1 MIQALVSRNPISIL
15 SLRGPWCVA
24 LIGIVVLLGLVSCAS
39 QPPREAARPVQVS
52 KLIKQGD
59 LAGAAAAYW
68 ELAKGAQSPRREDL
82 QLRAVETVL
91 TPKTMTLAKRYL
103 SMMPADRLAGTALVR
118 ARLAQAR
125 VALMEQQPNVA
136 LAALPPGLSL
146 TTPDFYTEVE
156 ELRAQALLAAGRV
169 LDSVQVRSALA
180 TELTD
185 QNAVAANHQKLWEAL
200 TRAGDQDLARWL
212 RDERDP
218 RLRGWLELGYIAKTS
233 SGNFA
238 TFDRQLKDWQL
249 KYDRHPASDK
259 LLAQLRRDWRSLQL
273 RPRQI
278 AVMLPLS
285 GAYAS
290 VSSAVLAGFMAAYY
304 TDETAPEKP
313 AIRIY
318 DVGSGGDEARQVY
331 QRAVREGADFVVGP
345 LDKEGVTALA
355 QIRRL
360 PVPVLSLNYSDEIV
374 DAPDTLYEFGLLPED
389 EARQVAER
397 ASLAGHHTALVLAPE
412 GAWGE
417 RLLDAFRARFEA
429 LGGTVL
435 AVNRYDESAADF
447 AAPIK
452 DVLGIDMS
460 EQRNSELRSL
470 LRLDL
475 QFEPR
480 RRPDADMMFMVAL
493 PRQARL
499 LRPQLRFHY
508 ATDLPVYSTSHI
520 YTGIADAGSDRD
532 INGVMYC
539 DMPWTVPGANPLPEL
554 RARMDSLFPLES
566 QQLPRLTALG
576 FDAYRVIYYLKR
588 LAQRPYERYAG
599 LTGTL
604 HMDARG
610 RIHRALQWAQF
621 VDGSATVMDSL
632 PASPESLAAA
642 QTAP

>member
-1 MIQALVSRNPISIL
+1 MALT
-15 SLRGPWCVA
+15 
-24 LIGIVVLLGLVSCAS
+24 LVSCATD
-39 QPPREAARPVQVS
+39 PPREDVRPVQVQIS
-52 KLIKQGD
+52 RLIKQGN

-68 ELAKGAQSPRREDL
+68 EQAKGVDSPRREDL

-91 TPKTMTLAKRYL
+91 TPKTTALAKRYL
-103 SMMPADRLAGTALVR
+103 SMIPADRLAGTALVR
-118 ARLAQAR
+118 ARIAQAR
-125 VALMEQQPNVA
+125 LGLMDGQHNVA

-146 TTPDFYTEVE
+146 TTPDFYTQVE

-169 LDSVQVRSALA
+169 LDSVRVRSALT
-180 TELTD
+180 TEIID
-185 QNAVAANHQKLWEAL
+185 QKAIAANHQKIWEAL
-200 TRAGDQDLARWL
+200 ARASDQELARWL
-212 RDERDP
+212 RVERDP

-233 SGNFA
+233 PADFDS
-238 TFDRQLKDWQL
+238 FDRQLDDWQRR
-249 KYDRHPASDK
+249 YAGHPAGDT
-259 LLAQLRRDWRSLQL
+259 LLAQLRRDWRSLQV

-290 VSSAVLAGFMAAYY
+290 VSSAVLAGFMTAHY
-304 TDETAPEKP
+304 TDEIAPDKP
-313 AIRIY
+313 SIRIY
-318 DVGSGGDEARQVY
+318 DVGSGDDARQVY
-331 QRAVREGADFVVGP
+331 QQAVREGADFVVGP
-345 LDKEGVTALA
+345 LDKEGVAALA
-355 QIRRL
+355 QNRRL
-360 PVPVLSLNYSDEIV
+360 PVPVLSLNYSDEKV
-374 DAPDTLYEFGLLPED
+374 GPPNNLYEFGLLPED
-389 EARQVAER
+389 EARQAAER
-397 ASLAGHHTALVLAPE
+397 ASLAGHRTALVLAPVGE
-412 GAWGE
+412 WGE
-417 RLLDAFRARFEA
+417 RLLNTFRARFED

-470 LRLDL
+470 LNLDL

-499 LRPQLRFHY
+499 LRPQLRFHF
-508 ATDLPVYSTSHI
+508 ASDLPVYSTSHI
-520 YTGIADAGSDRD
+520 YTGIADPGTDRD
-532 INGVMYC
+532 IDGVMYC
-539 DMPWTVPGANPLPEL
+539 DMPWTVPGANPLPAL
-554 RARMDSLFPLES
+554 RARMDRLFPQES
-566 QQLPRLTALG
+566 QQLPRLAALG

-588 LAQRPYERYAG
+588 LAARPYERYAG

-610 RIHRALQWAQF
+610 RLHRALQWAQF

-632 PASPESLAAA
+632 RAPPGSLAA

>member
-1 MIQALVSRNPISIL
+1 MIQALVSRNPIGIL
-15 SLRGPWCVA
+15 SLRAPRCVA
-24 LIGIVVLLGLVSCAS
+24 LVGVVVSLGLVSCAS
-39 QPPREAARPVQVS
+39 QPPREAARPVQVQVS

-68 ELAKGAQSPRREDL
+68 EQAKGAQSPRREDL

-103 SMMPADRLAGTALVR
+103 SMIPADKLAGTALVR
-118 ARLAQAR
+118 ARIAQAR
-125 VALMEQQPNVA
+125 LALMEQRPNVA

-146 TTPDFYTEVE
+146 TTPDFYPEVE
-156 ELRAQALLAAGRV
+156 ALRAQALLAAGRV
-169 LDSVQVRSALA
+169 LDSVLVRSALA
-180 TELTD
+180 TDLTD
-185 QNAVAANHQKLWEAL
+185 QQAIAANHQKLWEAL
-200 TRAGDQDLARWL
+200 ARAGDQDLARWL
-212 RDERDP
+212 LRERDP
-218 RLRGWLELGYIAKTS
+218 RLRGWLELSYIAKTS
-233 SGNFA
+233 PGDFA
-238 TFDRQLKDWQL
+238 AFDRQLNDWQL
-249 KYDRHPASDK
+249 KYDGHPAGDK

-290 VSSAVLAGFMAAYY
+290 VSSAVLAGFMAAHY
-304 TDETAPEKP
+304 TDETTLDKP

-318 DVGSGGDEARQVY
+318 EVGADARQVY
-331 QRAVREGADFVVGP
+331 QRAVREGTDFVVGP
-345 LDKEGVTALA
+345 LDKEGVAALA
-355 QIRRL
+355 LMRRL

-397 ASLAGHHTALVLAPE
+397 ASLAGHNTGLVLAPE
-412 GAWGE
+412 GEWGE
-417 RLLDAFRARFEA
+417 RLLNAFRARFEA

-470 LRLDL
+470 LSLDL

-532 INGVMYC
+532 IDGVMYC

-554 RARMDSLFPLES
+554 RARMDSLFPQES

-588 LAQRPYERYAG
+588 LAERPYERYAG

-610 RIHRALQWAQF
+610 RIHRGLQWAQF

-632 PASPESLAAA
+632 RAPPESLAA